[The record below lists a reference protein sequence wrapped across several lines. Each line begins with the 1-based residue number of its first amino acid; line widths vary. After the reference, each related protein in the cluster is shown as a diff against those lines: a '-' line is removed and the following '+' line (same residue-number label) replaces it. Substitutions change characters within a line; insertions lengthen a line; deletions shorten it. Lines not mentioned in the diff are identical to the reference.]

1 VTIVA
6 FPQSTRFEEQSTRF
20 EEQSTRFEEQST
32 RFEDLSDFRRT
43 GLGVILQ
50 GMCGVFAA
58 PPNWV

>member
-6 FPQSTRFEEQSTRF
+6 FP
-20 EEQSTRFEEQST
+20 QSTRFEEQST